1 MKYQSYRMRLKKSLT
16 LLIAI
21 IGINFSV
28 FSQKDIILTEGTA
41 RLVVKDLVTFDGL
54 KSERQVLSNQIKAI
68 EDKVLTLQ
76 EVIDNLNEQ
85 LKNRTLM
92 IEQKDAQIQNYIDMT
107 DDLKSAL
114 ARERR
119 MKGIYKIGSVIG
131 LSAVVSKILF

>member
-1 MKYQSYRMRLKKSLT
+1 M
-16 LLIAI
+16 IAI